1 MHFTPLVC
9 QEQFFNQEYLFNKL
23 LVPFDG
29 TFNVLLNLKLVV
41 HLLWYYYFGLSV
53 QDQKGVG

>member
-9 QEQFFNQEYLFNKL
+9 LEQFFNQEYLSNKL
-23 LVPFDG
+23 LVPFDV

-41 HLLWYYYFGLSV
+41 QCFFHIITLAFQYRIREE
-53 QDQKGVG
+53 